1 MKDPRSK
8 AEQARELDA
17 MMQEFIERGGQVTR
31 CAPGPSEE
39 IAYKG
44 TFARRAKK
52 QEG

>member
-8 AEQARELDA
+8 AEQTRELDA
-17 MMQEFIERGGQVTR
+17 MMQEFLKRGGAVTQ

-39 IAYKG
+39 IVYKG